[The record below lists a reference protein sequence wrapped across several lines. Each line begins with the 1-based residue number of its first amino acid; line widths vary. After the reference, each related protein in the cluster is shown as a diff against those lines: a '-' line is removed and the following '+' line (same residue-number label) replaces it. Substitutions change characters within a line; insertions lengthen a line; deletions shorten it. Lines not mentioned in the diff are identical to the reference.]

1 MEAGSDSENLFTGGS
16 LAGLGPEIAGPTPR
30 HRTVGVT
37 VGEGEGAVTVGG
49 GAPIVVQ
56 SMTNTDTA
64 DIDATV
70 AQVAQLARAGSE
82 LVRITVDRDEAAA
95 AVPKIRERLDR
106 IGVHVPLVGDFHYI
120 GHKLLSEHPAC
131 AEALAK
137 YRINRAMS
145 ASRRRRTPSSRPSSS
160 RRSSTGR
167 PCASAPTGAPSTR
180 RCSPT

>member
-1 MEAGSDSENLFTGGS
+1 MQAMEA
-16 LAGLGPEIAGPTPR
+16 LAPAETAAPEIAGPSPR
-30 HRTVGVT
+30 HRTVGVRI
-37 VGEGEGAVTVGG
+37 GEGEGAVVMGG

-70 AQVAQLARAGSE
+70 AQVAALARAGSE
-82 LVRITVDRDEAAA
+82 VVRITVDRDEAAS

-120 GHKLLSEHPAC
+120 GHKLLTDHPAC

-137 YRINRAMS
+137 YRSTRATS
-145 ASRRRRTPSSRPSSS
+145 ASRRRRTCSSAPSSS
-160 RRSSTGR
+160 RRPATARRCG
-167 PCASAPTGAPSTR
+167 SAPTGAPSTR
-180 RCSPT
+180 RSSPT